1 VAIVSISFTLV
12 FIFTKM
18 KVAAMIPA
26 RLASTRLPEKLLQQ
40 IGEFNVLQTTYL
52 NAVATGL
59 FSEVIVVADDE
70 KLGASILQ
78 IGGTVKMST
87 KPHETGTD
95 RIAEF
100 AADIDAEII
109 INIQADE
116 PEVNKDLIEK
126 LIKALQEDSNADIS
140 TPMHRISAH
149 EATNTNYVKV
159 LCNAYGHAMLFSRS
173 IIPFVR
179 DADQVVDYYKHVGIY
194 AFRTEVLIAFAELQ
208 PPIIEL
214 AEKLEN
220 LRMLYYGMHIKMVE
234 SATSTVGI
242 DTAQDL
248 IAYKLRHGL
257 D

>member
-1 VAIVSISFTLV
+1 
-12 FIFTKM
+12 M

-40 IGEFNVLQTTYL
+40 IGDYNVLQTTYR
-52 NAVATGL
+52 NAVATSL
-59 FSEVIVVADDE
+59 FSEVIAVVDDAR
-70 KLGASILQ
+70 LQQSIVE

-100 AADIDAEII
+100 AEDIDADII

-116 PEVNKDLIEK
+116 PEVNKDLIDR
-126 LIKALQEDSNADIS
+126 LIKALEEDSNADVS
-140 TPMHRISAH
+140 TPMHEISAA
-149 EATNTNYVKV
+149 EAQNYNYVKV
-159 LCNAYGHAMLFSRS
+159 LSNVNGHAMLFSRS
-173 IIPFVR
+173 VIPFVR
-179 DADQVVDYYKHVGIY
+179 DADTTVNYYRHIGVY
-194 AFRTEVLIAFAELQ
+194 AFRTEALIAFAQLPQ
-208 PPIIEL
+208 PQMEV

-234 SATSTVGI
+234 MAASTVGI
-242 DTAQDL
+242 DTLEDL
-248 IAYKLRHGL
+248 NAYKLRHGL